1 MGIHSV
7 TGGADAS
14 AKRVIVMSSGQE
26 ELRAELT
33 KRGVPFKSYSV
44 KLYDVTMEVGTVY
57 SGNGIDWVAI
67 ENPDTHRISVSNFKD
82 ELTPAQAI
90 AATLGSG
97 TCKLVE
103 TEHEQEIADEFG
115 KGTFSYWA
123 YDCSECGYENAQC
136 GRFCAGCGR
145 KVVDA

>member
-1 MGIHSV
+1 MSKDKTMHFCETIEAV
-7 TGGADAS
+7 TPAT
-14 AKRVIVMSSGQE
+14 E
-26 ELRAELT
+26 EMRHLLDEREINYCDYYRSLT
-33 KRGVPFKSYSV
+33 YFRLIPDVEDDFFTTVEETRTHRLILKVGFKSPKQV
-44 KLYDVTMEVGTVY
+44 VD
-57 SGNGIDWVAI
+57 AI
-67 ENPDTHRISVSNFKD
+67 
-82 ELTPAQAI
+82 QAI

-123 YDCSECGYENAQC
+123 YDCSECGYENAQY

-145 KVVDA
+145 KVVDEWQ